1 MKEQYMEV
9 KELPGRIRDCPK
21 PFYFT
26 TPEDKRVEGGTVH
39 QEELVEHL
47 EGEERDYYKVVQ
59 LLEWRD
65 DGWSVRLGYYLRPH
79 GTSDE
84 NWTWGSQTT
93 SVISIEYIGKLID
106 TLSGLKKTYEKMQG
120 K

>member
-1 MKEQYMEV
+1 M
-9 KELPGRIRDCPK
+9 PGRIRPCPK

-26 TPEDKRVEGGTVH
+26 TPEKKKVEGGTVH
-39 QEELVEHL
+39 REELIEYSV
-47 EGEERDYYKVVQ
+47 GEERDYYKVIQ

-79 GTSDE
+79 GGSDE
-84 NWTWGSQTT
+84 EWTWGSQTT
-93 SVISIEYIGKLID
+93 SVIDVESIDKLLQ
-106 TLSGLKKTYEKMQG
+106 TLRSLKKTYEKMQR